1 VAKLIL
7 VKADLAAFLV
17 AVAAKYHG
25 RGRILLI
32 GETSHVWEGFTRGTN
47 QLELVAEGTAGDGTT
62 LSSVCAEVAADQDA
76 KLLPDSPA
84 DFVPLP
90 DGFEDRVL
98 VASDPPPELND
109 EKAGRHIALAHFDP
123 YSVAIRFIARGD
135 EPDYH
140 LVLTSLSAGWVV
152 ESELERMLADL
163 LDRFTLETI
172 QQDPA
177 EFRRKYKGL
186 IQIWRAARPG
196 LIHRFTE
203 V

>member
-7 VKADLAAFLV
+7 VKADLGEFLA
-17 AVAAKYHG
+17 AVAGKYRG
-25 RGRILLI
+25 SGRILLI
-32 GETSHVWEGFTRGTN
+32 GETSHVWEDLRYGTS
-47 QLELVAEGTAGDGTT
+47 QLELVAEGTAADGTR
-62 LSSVCAEVAADQDA
+62 LSAVCAEVAGALNVT
-76 KLLPDSPA
+76 LLLDSPA

-90 DGFEDRVL
+90 DGFEDRAR
-98 VASDPPPELND
+98 VASHPPPELKD
-109 EKAGRHIALAHFDP
+109 ATAVRDIELAHFDP

-152 ESELERMLADL
+152 EEELDQMLTDL
-163 LDRFTLETI
+163 LERFTLETI

-186 IQIWRAARPG
+186 LQIWRAARPG
-196 LIHRFTE
+196 LIHRFTA

>member
-1 VAKLIL
+1 MAKLIL
-7 VKADLAAFLV
+7 VKADLGEFLA
-17 AVAAKYHG
+17 AVAGKYHG
-25 RGRILLI
+25 SGRILLV
-32 GETSHVWEGFTRGTN
+32 GETSHLWEDLRHGTS
-47 QLELVAEGTAGDGTT
+47 QFELVAEGAASDGTR
-62 LSSVCAEVAADQDA
+62 LSTVCAEVGDA
-76 KLLPDSPA
+76 LNVTLLSDSPA

-98 VASDPPPELND
+98 VASGPPPELND
-109 EKAGRHIALAHFDP
+109 PKTGSDIGLAHFDP

-152 ESELERMLADL
+152 EAELDHMLADL
-163 LDRFTLETI
+163 LERFTLETI

-186 IQIWRAARPG
+186 LQIWRAARPG
-196 LIHRFTE
+196 LVHRFTA